1 MEGMKMKTTTK
12 LAVAGMMLTLGL
24 AGVKAQDNT
33 NDVTGF
39 QTNLVMALTF
49 KGTAYVQ
56 GDNGTVRRVRLG
68 TKDITDRISTDLGTN
83 GSKLVFALP
92 LGTTDTPAQGLVR
105 IMNGSAST
113 SLDNNLNIFRSP
125 DQPTVVTEAS
135 GRRSTDYG
143 IWRVSMASTDTSF
156 EAQGFGT
163 FTVTGTSGKGAI
175 NFAGTGT
182 VGGAPAVISGTAT
195 TTGRTLETIPQ

>member
-1 MEGMKMKTTTK
+1 MKMTTK
-12 LAVAGMMLTLGL
+12 LAVAGMMLALGL
-24 AGVKAQDNT
+24 ARSNAQDET
-33 NDVTGF
+33 IF

-68 TKDITDRISTDLGTN
+68 TKDFTDRLSADLGTN

-92 LGTTDTPAQGLVR
+92 LGTTDTPTQGLVR
-105 IMNGSAST
+105 LMNGTTPTDLGA
-113 SLDNNLNIFRSP
+113 NLNIFRSP
-125 DQPTVVTEAS
+125 DQPTVVTEGT
-135 GRRSTDYG
+135 GRRTTDFG
-143 IWRVSMASTDTSF
+143 IWRVSFATTDTSF

-163 FTVTGTSGKGAI
+163 FTVTGNSGKGSI

-182 VGGAPAVISGTAT
+182 VGGAPAVINGTAT
-195 TTGRTLETIPQ
+195 TTGRTLEAVAQ